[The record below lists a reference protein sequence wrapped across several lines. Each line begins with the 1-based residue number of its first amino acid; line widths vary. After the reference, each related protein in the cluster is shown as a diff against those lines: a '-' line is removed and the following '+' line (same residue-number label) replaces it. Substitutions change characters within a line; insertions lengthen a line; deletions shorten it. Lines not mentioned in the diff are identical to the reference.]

1 MMGSQQNDMGLTD
14 QEDLLAQNGSKLVTV
29 AVVVIVKLLRLQI
42 NNHLC
47 QVKRCAE
54 MSRKLRFF
62 KDQIQKAGLMSS
74 AHPAMLEDVEL
85 EELEYNLLHEHELIE
100 MNHNIEKL
108 RQTYNEL
115 LEFKMVLQKAS
126 GFLVSSKSHAVAE
139 ERELDDHVY
148 CNDDYAD
155 TASLLEQEMRHE
167 PSNQS
172 GLRFI
177 SGIIS
182 KSKLLRFEQMLFH
195 ATRGNMLFNQAP
207 ADEPILDPVTTE
219 MVEKMV
225 FVVFF
230 SGEQAKTKTNKNL

>member
-1 MMGSQQNDMGLTD
+1 MDPMRSQKMTFVQLIVPAESSHRAVSYLGELGLL
-14 QEDLLAQNGSKLVTV
+14 QFRDLNADKSPFQRTFVNQGK
-29 AVVVIVKLLRLQI
+29 K
-42 NNHLC
+42 
-47 QVKRCAE
+47 CAE

-62 KDQIQKAGLMSS
+62 KDQIQKASLMSF

-85 EELEYNLLHEHELIE
+85 EELE
-100 MNHNIEKL
+100 
-108 RQTYNEL
+108 
-115 LEFKMVLQKAS
+115 AS
-126 GFLVSSKSHAVAE
+126 GFLVSSKNHAVAE

-148 CNDDYAD
+148 SNDDYAD

-182 KSKLLRFEQMLFH
+182 KSKLLGFERMLFH

-230 SGEQAKTKTNKNL
+230 SGEQAKTKTMKICEAFVQIAILYLKI